1 MIKYPLYQFP
11 ANGVTPF
18 DVYKTVAQ
26 GDAVLDAVEAQV
38 KSCYDDYENSVNSAS
53 VHNLTPP
60 WFCRSRK
67 RKSKRSVQKRL

>member
-60 WFCRSRK
+60 MVLSL
-67 RKSKRSVQKRL
+67 QKKEI